1 MIIRYGMN
9 NKLNRQ
15 GDHRTNI
22 FYYYRVVVGYFEKG
36 NKTTM
41 RGRNDFPV
49 YDGDIRWLC
58 DVANIRMTPAGF
70 QFGLE
75 QFGLASPRRPG
86 EYGSSHIY

>member
-22 FYYYRVVVGYFEKG
+22 YYYYRVVVGYFEKG

-58 DVANIRMTPAGF
+58 DVANIRMIPAGFLVRVIAIWSCFPTPAG
-70 QFGLE
+70 
-75 QFGLASPRRPG
+75 RVW
-86 EYGSSHIY
+86 I